1 MEIQKFPFFLVHAFF
16 LELAMAGAVQAQQ
29 VSADVTGTQAITV
42 PIVDIKG
49 GQTDMQARR
58 EFVAGKIVIGR
69 ASIEASGANNVQEL
83 LRKEPAVTISA
94 NGRLGLMG
102 LPGYTQVLI
111 DGVAAPAGKE
121 PLELDVTHVESIEI
135 VKSSLAEFGP
145 YGSAGTINIISRKAK
160 RLKTVTQLRLGA
172 LAGGAEHGSNFSW
185 STNRSEAGSPWAFSA
200 QVSAG
205 SQTRNDDSSVRVLRR
220 MEEASPVVQQVG
232 STTGWTRTDRLNL
245 GGTVSWE
252 AGPRHVLEF
261 DPGLLWFK
269 VSNRGVEND
278 AWSAPQAGPHMV
290 LSDGGSPLT
299 TLSLPLKWT
308 FRPDRQS
315 KLVLRLLSN
324 HYRLTRDNNRLESYS
339 DAPDQLRQSLRSSH
353 NSGNTIK
360 LDYTQTIGK
369 HDIKTGASVVQSR
382 SSSEFAYLLDG
393 VADASL
399 QVLGNRRDARDRR
412 FSAFAQ
418 DEWRVSKVLG
428 VNVGLSGERRATDI
442 DDGMYGG
449 SSNFTSWSPSGHI
462 SWKLPGATER
472 SLRLGLARTFTA
484 PFLDQLTG
492 RPTINPQAPCTQGGC
507 GPNSIAY
514 ADTAGQPTLRPEK
527 ALGLNLAYEHYIG
540 DDSIIT
546 LEAFSRQIDGLIGTD
561 VQLENV
567 AWSALPR
574 YVARPANFGKARSY
588 GLSLEVRLQLLE
600 LWKAGPDMNL
610 RGSVT
615 LARSS
620 VSTVPGPDNQLA
632 DQSRWSAKFG
642 GSHAVAGMPLKLS
655 ADANWTPSGW
665 VRSTATRKLYTS
677 QRAELNAQAAWTFAS
692 GWRARFTFDH
702 VLSGDSTIV
711 ESFFANDADFE
722 RRSLRPSRDRLR
734 FDLEVKL

>member
-1 MEIQKFPFFLVHAFF
+1 MGIQKFPFLLAHAFIF
-16 LELAMAGAVQAQQ
+16 ELAMAGAVHAKQ
-29 VSADVTGTQAITV
+29 VSADATGIQADTV
-42 PIVDIKG
+42 PVVDIKG
-49 GQTDMQARR
+49 GQTDVQARR
-58 EFVAGKIVIGR
+58 EFIAGKIVIGR

-172 LAGGAEHGSNFSW
+172 LAGGSEHGSNFSW
-185 STNRSEAGSPWAFSA
+185 STNRAEAGSPWIFAA

-205 SQTRNDDSSVRVLRR
+205 SQTRSDDSSVSVRR
-220 MEEASPVVQQVG
+220 WFDDAPAVVQQVG
-232 STTGWTRTDRLNL
+232 STTGWTRTDRLSL

-252 AGPRHVLEF
+252 AGRRHVLEF

-269 VSNRGVEND
+269 VSNRGVESD
-278 AWSAPQAGPHMV
+278 TWSAPQSRPHMV
-290 LSDGGSPLT
+290 FSDGGSPLT

-315 KLVLRLLSN
+315 KLILRLLSS
-324 HYRLTRDNNRLESYS
+324 HYHLTRDNNRLEAYI
-339 DAPDQLRQSLRSSH
+339 DAPDQLRQSPRSSH
-353 NSGNTIK
+353 NRGNTIK
-360 LDYTQTIGK
+360 LDYTRTIGA

-382 SSSEFAYLLDG
+382 SSNEFAYLLDG

-399 QVLGNRRDARDRR
+399 QVLGNRRDVRDCR

-418 DEWRVSKVLG
+418 DEWRVNKVLG
-428 VNVGLSGERRATDI
+428 VNLGLSGERRTTDI
-442 DDGMYGG
+442 DEGIYGG
-449 SSNFTSWSPSGHI
+449 SSKFTSWAPSGHV
-462 SWKLPGATER
+462 SWKLPGVTER
-472 SLRLGLARTFTA
+472 HLRLGLARTLTA

-492 RPTINPQAPCTQGGC
+492 RPTINPLAPCAPGAC
-507 GPNSIAY
+507 GQNSIAY
-514 ADTAGQPTLRPEK
+514 ADTAGQPKLRPEK
-527 ALGLNLAYEHYIG
+527 TAGLNLAYEHYIG

-546 LEAFSRQIDGLIGTD
+546 LEAFSRHIDGLIGTD
-561 VQLENV
+561 IQLENV
-567 AWSALPR
+567 PWSALPR
-574 YVARPANFGKARSY
+574 YVARPANLGTARSH
-588 GLSLEVRLQLLE
+588 GLSLEAQLQLRE
-600 LWKAGPDMNL
+600 LWKASPDMNL
-610 RGSVT
+610 HGSVT
-615 LARSS
+615 LAHSS
-620 VSTVPGPDNQLA
+620 VSTVPGPDNRLA

-642 GSHAVAGMPLKLS
+642 GSHAVAGLPLKLNV
-655 ADANWTPSGW
+655 DANWTPSGW

-677 QRAELNAQAAWTFAS
+677 RRSELSSQAIWTFAS
-692 GWRARFTFDH
+692 GWRAKFTFDH
-702 VLSGDSTIV
+702 TLSGDATRI
-711 ESFFANDADFE
+711 ESFFAEDADFE
-722 RRSLRPSRDRLR
+722 RRSVRPSRDRFR
-734 FDLEVKL
+734 FDLEAKL

>member
-1 MEIQKFPFFLVHAFF
+1 MKIQRLPFFLLPAFF
-16 LELAMAGAVQAQQ
+16 IELSFPGAVQAQQ
-29 VSADVTGTQAITV
+29 ISVEV
-42 PIVDIKG
+42 PGAQLTKLPVVDIKG

-58 EFVAGKIVIGR
+58 EFIAGKIVIGR

-172 LAGGAEHGSNFSW
+172 VAGGGEHGSNFSW
-185 STNRSEAGSPWAFSA
+185 STNRSEAGSPWAFAA

-205 SQTRNDDSSVRVLRR
+205 SQTRSDDSSVRVLRH
-220 MEEASPVVQQVG
+220 MEEALPVVQQVG
-232 STTGWTRTDRLNL
+232 STRGWTRTDRLSL
-245 GGTVSWE
+245 GGTISWE

-269 VSNRGVEND
+269 VINRGTEND
-278 AWSAPQAGPHMV
+278 VWSAPQSGPLLV

-299 TLSLPLKWT
+299 TLSFPLKWT

-315 KLVLRLLSN
+315 KMMLRLLSN
-324 HYRLTRDNNRLESYS
+324 HYRLTRDDKRLESYS
-339 DAPDQLRQSLRSSH
+339 DAPDQLRRSLRSSH

-360 LDYTQTIGK
+360 LDYTRTIGE
-369 HDIKTGASVVQSR
+369 HDIKTGASAVHTR

-418 DEWRVSKVLG
+418 DEWRVNKVLG
-428 VNVGLSGERRATDI
+428 VNVGLSGERRVIDI
-442 DDGMYGG
+442 DEGIYGG
-449 SSNFTSWSPSGHI
+449 SSNFTSWSPSGHL
-462 SWKLPGATER
+462 SWKLPGDTER
-472 SLRLGLARTFTA
+472 HLRLGLARTFTA

-492 RPTINPQAPCTQGGC
+492 RPTINPLAPCTQDGC

-514 ADTAGQPTLRPEK
+514 ADTAGQPKLRPEK
-527 ALGLNLAYEHYIG
+527 TVGLNLAYEHYIG
-540 DDSIIT
+540 EDSIVT
-546 LEAFSRQIDGLIGTD
+546 LEAFTRQIDGLIGTD
-561 VQLENV
+561 IQLENV
-567 AWSALPR
+567 PWSALPR
-574 YVARPANFGKARSY
+574 YVARPANLGTARSH
-588 GLSLEVRLQLLE
+588 GLSLEVQLQLRE

-610 RGSVT
+610 HGSVT
-615 LARSS
+615 LAQSS
-620 VSTVPGPDNQLA
+620 VSTVPGPDNRLA

-642 GSHAVAGMPLKLS
+642 GSHTVAGMPLKLS

-665 VRSTATRKLYTS
+665 VRSTAMRKLYTS
-677 QRAELNAQAAWTFAS
+677 RRSELTTQAVWTFAS
-692 GWRARFTFDH
+692 GWRAKFTFDH
-702 VLSGDSTIV
+702 TLSGDATAI
-711 ESFFANDADFE
+711 ESYFANDVDFE
-722 RRSLRPSRDRLR
+722 RRRRQPSRDKFR